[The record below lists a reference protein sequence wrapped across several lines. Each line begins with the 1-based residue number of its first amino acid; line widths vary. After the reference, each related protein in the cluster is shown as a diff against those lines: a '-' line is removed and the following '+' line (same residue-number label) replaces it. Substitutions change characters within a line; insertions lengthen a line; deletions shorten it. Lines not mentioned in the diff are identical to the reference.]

1 MMRKKC
7 KGLRTKEIHL
17 CLKMRCSDVCVA
29 RKRRKTGKEEG
40 EKERGREERRNQ
52 EGVLFG
58 GRQCNTLYAFVIS

>member
-29 RKRRKTGKEEG
+29 RKRKKTGK
-40 EKERGREERRNQ
+40 KRERKREEEKSAGIRKACCLG
-52 EGVLFG
+52 EGNAIRFTHL
-58 GRQCNTLYAFVIS
+58 